1 MSNGYER
8 MKRALDRRKS
18 KAMGLLRDHNLLRVE
33 SDGVNGFGVCEGGRV
48 RIDALHAL
56 EREGKVIRVRD
67 GFSLRIVQSTTG
79 A

>member
-1 MSNGYER
+1 MTDGYAR

-18 KAMGLLRDHNLLRVE
+18 KAMALLRDHNLLRVE

-56 EREGKVIRVRD
+56 ERERKVIRVRD
-67 GFSLRIVQSTTG
+67 GFSLRITNGT
-79 A
+79 